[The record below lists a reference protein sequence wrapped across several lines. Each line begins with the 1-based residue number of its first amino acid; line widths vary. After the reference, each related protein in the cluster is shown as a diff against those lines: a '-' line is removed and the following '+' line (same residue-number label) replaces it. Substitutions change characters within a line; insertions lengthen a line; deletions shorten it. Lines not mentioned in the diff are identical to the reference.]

1 MSHALRHRC
10 RNPHCRSRLPAPVEN
25 HHRAFCTRGCF
36 EGFYLS
42 RCRVC
47 ERDLRKTG
55 KRGDAHRL
63 YCRPPNDCRSEA
75 RKWPEKYPATW
86 SDVVRVGFCTTK
98 LTDPHE
104 IEAKTRLEG
113 ERPRHWALRHWSW
126 HSDECE
132 HELRD
137 ADGTLLARIESNARW
152 HRLTRPRTTP
162 ILSWPDLDEAKHH
175 AEALALAAITSDLS
189 ARIKRDSEAPMGPP
203 LNRPPLTGDAT
214 SSDWRPTGNG
224 AGVPDIPD
232 FLLREPKA

>member
-1 MSHALRHRC
+1 PHLYRFYPSAWRCRLRSFHHRREVARAVQVARRSGKRNPGGTVMNAPLRQRC
-10 RNPHCRSRLPAPVEN
+10 RNPHCRMKLPAPVEN

-36 EGFYLS
+36 ESFYLS

-113 ERPRHWALRHWSW
+113 ERLRHRALRHWSW

-132 HELRD
+132 
-137 ADGTLLARIESNARW
+137 
-152 HRLTRPRTTP
+152 
-162 ILSWPDLDEAKHH
+162 
-175 AEALALAAITSDLS
+175 
-189 ARIKRDSEAPMGPP
+189 
-203 LNRPPLTGDAT
+203 
-214 SSDWRPTGNG
+214 
-224 AGVPDIPD
+224 
-232 FLLREPKA
+232 